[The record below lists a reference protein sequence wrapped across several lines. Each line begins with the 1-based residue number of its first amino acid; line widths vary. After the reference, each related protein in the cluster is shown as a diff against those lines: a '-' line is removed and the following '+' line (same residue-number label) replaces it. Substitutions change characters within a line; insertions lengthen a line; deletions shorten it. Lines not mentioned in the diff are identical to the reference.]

1 MFEIEQMSDAKEPMT
16 VPTLLRAILSEIM
29 TKSADLSE
37 RWVGLYFRIAYTFGV
52 EAYRH
57 QSDYLVD
64 LILRKM
70 EDETFVRMRDLVAR
84 EQFDMLP
91 TLQYTLSRMWVLS
104 TYEVIRLAQET
115 DVGRTHAKLKAL
127 RRRIEMVR
135 VPLAKQEIANDQ
147 RIKDPITLVRVGPGD
162 PKPQSYSA
170 RDPSPY
176 YPPTLGETATGS
188 TAWRVLD
195 SKTGQTVDISRRAL
209 SDEMLALFS

>member
-1 MFEIEQMSDAKEPMT
+1 MAHS
-16 VPTLLRAILSEIM
+16 V
-29 TKSADLSE
+29 
-37 RWVGLYFRIAYTFGV
+37 
-52 EAYRH
+52 
-57 QSDYLVD
+57 
-64 LILRKM
+64 
-70 EDETFVRMRDLVAR
+70 MRDLVAR